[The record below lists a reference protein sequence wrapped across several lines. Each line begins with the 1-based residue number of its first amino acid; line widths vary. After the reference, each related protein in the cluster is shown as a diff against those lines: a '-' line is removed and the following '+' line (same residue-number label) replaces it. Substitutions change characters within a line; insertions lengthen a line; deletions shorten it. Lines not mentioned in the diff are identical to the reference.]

1 MSNIAGRYEKK
12 QAKIWDGL
20 YFLIVPMSFFL
31 IEAFGFDFLALEE
44 EVDNRTYW
52 QLAFGGLW
60 AALLSGLIMI
70 LPGKAGRVAYGI
82 SYLLS
87 LIYAGF
93 QTGYYILFSE
103 MMWIS
108 DFRYASEGSDYISVL
123 LSYPAGWY
131 LWIIGLICLGV
142 LSVWKFPVWTFSIGR
157 TIAGAVVTAA
167 AVLAASLLPQLVFV
181 HDKEIR
187 YAGSDYGRA
196 QSAEAAYNNMFNT
209 YRLYQVC
216 GIYQTAVKDIY
227 ANVPEAEGKIV
238 SIIDACCNEI
248 AAAGEREVFLI
259 ASEGTI
265 QSGVFAEGLKP
276 HGIAVHS
283 PENEQ
288 FLMQRELIEAV
299 KQDQITPEVVERFIE
314 LVKSFS
320 GDALIL
326 GCTEFPVLFSK
337 VPEGTFGNIRIY
349 DPLECVLRVLQKECK

>member
-1 MSNIAGRYEKK
+1 MYQDVIGILGGMGSYATLHFFEAVLKAFPAQK
-12 QAKIWDGL
+12 EWDRPRV
-20 YFLIVPMSFFL
+20 LI
-31 IEAFGFDFLALEE
+31 
-44 EVDNRTYW
+44 DNRCTMPSRVLAVLEGVKYN
-52 QLAFGGLW
+52 QLVEEMTDSVR
-60 AALLSGLIMI
+60 ALIH
-70 LPGKAGRVAYGI
+70 
-82 SYLLS
+82 
-87 LIYAGF
+87 
-93 QTGYYILFSE
+93 
-103 MMWIS
+103 
-108 DFRYASEGSDYISVL
+108 
-123 LSYPAGWY
+123 
-131 LWIIGLICLGV
+131 
-142 LSVWKFPVWTFSIGR
+142 
-157 TIAGAVVTAA
+157 AGATKI
-167 AVLAASLLPQLVFV
+167 VLAC
-181 HDKEIR
+181 
-187 YAGSDYGRA
+187 
-196 QSAEAAYNNMFNT
+196 NT
-209 YRLYQVC
+209 SHCFL
-216 GIYQTAVKDIY
+216 KDIY

-248 AAAGEREVFLI
+248 AAAGVREVFLI

-276 HGIAVHS
+276 HGIAVYS